1 MPCRL
6 CSPTLTDEVQVSVHV
21 AAQHAM
27 VNCDFLLN
35 IITMRCRLRKP
46 PRSRASPQTH
56 STALRC
62 WRTLAFSL
70 CQVAILDSL
79 CVMGMSQTHMAEWR
93 VTLRVSGKEL
103 ILWSRSEGLTI
114 DTYPEIS
121 VMVLRNNLMLYEP
134 S

>member
-1 MPCRL
+1 
-6 CSPTLTDEVQVSVHV
+6 V

-27 VNCDFLLN
+27 INCDFLLN
-35 IITMRCRLRKP
+35 VITMCCRLRKL

-93 VTLRVSGKEL
+93 VTLRVSATG
-103 ILWSRSEGLTI
+103 SFGVGQRGLTI
-114 DTYPEIS
+114 DTYREILA
-121 VMVLRNNLMLYEP
+121 MVLRNDVMLYEAK
-134 S
+134 